1 MSITSQPIAQASSA
15 NHALSSLG
23 SRVDLQASTLAC
35 VLAVQS
41 CHYHEPLLVIPG
53 TSGQRYDMIFAADLY
68 AIVINAPMD
77 RHINTA
83 PMPPNSPQRR
93 LLQHILQ
100 TQLQKGN
107 NDDPLQSP
115 VSSAF

>member
-68 AIVINAPMD
+68 AIVINAM
-77 RHINTA
+77 IGGV
-83 PMPPNSPQRR
+83 
-93 LLQHILQ
+93 LQ
-100 TQLQKGN
+100 QLFKCGIRWIGI
-107 NDDPLQSP
+107 
-115 VSSAF
+115 